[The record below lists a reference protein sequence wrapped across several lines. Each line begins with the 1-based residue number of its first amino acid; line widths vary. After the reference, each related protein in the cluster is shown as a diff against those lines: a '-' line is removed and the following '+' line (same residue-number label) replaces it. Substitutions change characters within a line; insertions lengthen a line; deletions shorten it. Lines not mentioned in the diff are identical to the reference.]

1 MPLLAMK
8 TVFAKQLM
16 MQAYVAGS
24 QAIWTRVSCHF
35 GSVGRKF

>member
-1 MPLLAMK
+1 MK

-16 MQAYVAGS
+16 MMQAYVAGS
-24 QAIWTRVSCHF
+24 KAIWTRVSCHF